1 LVANLPYYITALTLR
16 HFLENQSPPRLLVLM
31 VQKEVAQRMAAG
43 PGDMSL
49 LGLSVQFYGEPR
61 LIELVPREA
70 FFPPPQVDSAIIR
83 VDLFPEPPLDQ
94 PLRDRFFRLA
104 HAGFAE
110 KRKQLHNSLARNL
123 HLPQET
129 VGRWLAAAQI
139 DPTRRAETLRL
150 EEWLLLTRIANE

>member
-1 LVANLPYYITALTLR
+1 LV
-16 HFLENQSPPRLLVLM
+16 S
-31 VQKEVAQRMAAG
+31 
-43 PGDMSL
+43 
-49 LGLSVQFYGEPR
+49 
-61 LIELVPREA
+61 REA

-129 VGRWLAAAQI
+129 VGRWLADAQI
-139 DPTRRAETLRL
+139 DPMRRAETLRL
-150 EEWLLLTRIANE
+150 EEWLLLTRIAKD